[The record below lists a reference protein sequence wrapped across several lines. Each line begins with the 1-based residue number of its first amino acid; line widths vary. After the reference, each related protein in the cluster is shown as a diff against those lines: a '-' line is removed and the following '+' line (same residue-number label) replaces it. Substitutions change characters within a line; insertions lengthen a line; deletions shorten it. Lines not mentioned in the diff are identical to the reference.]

1 MEQRTDK
8 PFFSPDEAQWSEAE
22 RAAFRQWLERD
33 GHERLLRRWA
43 DSDELQRDLIRLRYL
58 EERRE
63 ANLNRF
69 LRAAEKG
76 DRRTNVRRR
85 VWAAAASVLLV
96 LGCAWW
102 WMGRGSGLVGGY
114 IAADYAPASLTVTPS
129 LEYKLGGR
137 TEHLEILGVRIRMED
152 DRIAYTAGESVLEDT
167 VIADSLLYHEV
178 VVPRGRMCEVELTDG
193 TRVKLNA
200 ASRLRYPIA
209 FHPDSTSRT
218 VWLDGE
224 AYFDVQT
231 DSVRPFIV
239 KASNVETRV
248 YGTKFNVKA
257 YARDAR
263 ARVMLEEGR
272 LDVVGRDGRVHRLVP
287 GDYVAYD
294 YAGLKEYERGVDAA
308 EVTCWQDYRF
318 FFKNEMLMFIAADL
332 ERKYD
337 VNIYFDNYKASTFR
351 FYARTHR
358 CEHVEEVLDL
368 LRYTQKID
376 YRVDGRDIYIRL
388 HE

>member
-1 MEQRTDK
+1 M
-8 PFFSPDEAQWSEAE
+8 
-22 RAAFRQWLERD
+22 
-33 GHERLLRRWA
+33 
-43 DSDELQRDLIRLRYL
+43 
-58 EERRE
+58 
-63 ANLNRF
+63 
-69 LRAAEKG
+69 
-76 DRRTNVRRR
+76 
-85 VWAAAASVLLV
+85 
-96 LGCAWW
+96 
-102 WMGRGSGLVGGY
+102 
-114 IAADYAPASLTVTPS
+114 
-129 LEYKLGGR
+129 
-137 TEHLEILGVRIRMED
+137 
-152 DRIAYTAGESVLEDT
+152 
-167 VIADSLLYHEV
+167 
-178 VVPRGRMCEVELTDG
+178 
-193 TRVKLNA
+193 
-200 ASRLRYPIA
+200 
-209 FHPDSTSRT
+209 
-218 VWLDGE
+218 
-224 AYFDVQT
+224 QT

-294 YAGLKEYERGVDAA
+294 YAGLREHERGVDAA

-351 FYARTHR
+351 FYAHTHR